1 MKLNIQPTVIFR
13 TPKFSYQS
21 ELIDC
26 WEELKLAISISSAA
40 FYETIKEVKANEL
53 QNLPPKVY
61 FTIWKYFNRAKF
73 RSTPYGTFAGF
84 SLLNDGIKPS
94 ESSIVVEEV
103 QKVRE
108 LIDWPYKN
116 NLQLPMADLLQ
127 KNCLL
132 FSNSSYYLTPISIRY
147 IACTDG
153 VFELAELDQNDFVQ
167 QILAACLKPIRLN
180 ELLKQLNLDDAEKE
194 NLFGLLQD
202 MHDLQL
208 IFTNYDPNIIGND
221 YFERLGLSVT
231 ADMPKYLIAQRKV
244 VSGCLNERFLQAVP
258 GLINTLHNVMPV
270 KDHDALGQFQ
280 VRFKKKFEDQEVPL
294 LLALDPEMGVGYDEL
309 EQSGQNSDFITRF
322 INKPSKKLETE
333 NIKTALKS
341 YLTEQRFEKDKII
354 YLNKLAL
361 APNQKL
367 RSLPNSFSMVMSV
380 HDDLIFVDQIGGV
393 TSNALSGRFTMAD
406 ENVANYAKA
415 IATAEQ
421 EANPDV
427 LFFDVAYMVEANV
440 DNVNRRKL
448 IYGHQ
453 LSILN
458 FDTSAAPIALNDIQ
472 ISVKGTEIILRSNQ
486 LNKRLVPRMASA
498 YNYIRSDLSVFRLLC
513 DLQHQGLQT
522 NLSFP
527 LDAIIPDLDYYPR
540 LQYQNIVLSNNKWRI
555 KKDAL
560 LGPDQKKMISIAE
573 CRSYLNNLGVSEYF
587 KAGMSDQTL
596 CFGLQ
601 NDDDINAFLQY
612 ALKHGNIYVEEM
624 VMPQNS
630 IVVNEAAQPYLAQF
644 VLSIGHNEQI
654 YRGLA
659 QTHANTE
666 VKRFF
671 LPGKEWL
678 YFEIYCHQ
686 QRSDQIL
693 TEVIAPFLSTY
704 TDLVKSWFFIRY
716 NENGNHIRFR
726 VQLNNPKAGQLLISN
741 LMDDLEL
748 FLNSGLV
755 SDVQIKTYKRE
766 LERYGSNM
774 IEGVEQHFAV
784 DSEFVLSLLETHIDD
799 FNKYRFCSLLVSR
812 IVESNILA
820 KSAISKVVK
829 LMSDSFNEEHRLDT
843 ADFKQLNIHYQE
855 FRKTE
860 WTALT
865 AEQEQR
871 FSAFS
876 GSFINTL
883 QQSTAENALKL
894 ITDLLH
900 MHVNRLFSKDQRTHE
915 MVIYYFLL
923 KDIQRQNAMKI

>member
-1 MKLNIQPTVIFR
+1 MKLTIQPTVIFR

-21 ELIDC
+21 ELVDC
-26 WEELKLAISISSAA
+26 WEELKLAILISSAG
-40 FYETIKEVKANEL
+40 FYETIKDVKASEL
-53 QNLPPKVY
+53 QDLPPKVY

-84 SLLNDGIKPS
+84 SLLKDAIRPF
-94 ESSIVVEEV
+94 ESRIVIEES

-116 NLQLPMADLLQ
+116 DIQFPLVDLLQ

-132 FSNSSYYLTPISIRY
+132 FSNSSYYLTPNSIRY

-167 QILAACLKPIRLN
+167 QILAACLKPIQLN
-180 ELLKQLNLDDAEKE
+180 DLVKQLNLDDAEIQ

-208 IFTNYDPNIIGND
+208 IFTNYDPNIIGED
-221 YFERLGLSVT
+221 YFERLGLT
-231 ADMPKYLIAQRKV
+231 ASAELPKYLIAQRTV
-244 VSGCLNERFLQAVP
+244 LSGCINERSVQAIP
-258 GLINTLHNVMPV
+258 GLINMLHNIMPA

-280 VRFKKKFEDQEVPL
+280 VKFKKKFEDQEVPL

-322 INKPSKKLETE
+322 TNKPSKKAGNE
-333 NIKTALKS
+333 NIKAALKT
-341 YLTEQRFEKDKII
+341 YLTEQKFEKDKTI
-354 YLNKLAL
+354 YLNKLVL
-361 APNQKL
+361 EPNQKL
-367 RSLPNSFSMVMSV
+367 TSLPNSFSMVMSV
-380 HDDLIFVDQIGGV
+380 HDDLIFVEQIGGV

-406 ENVANYAKA
+406 EDVAHYAKNIAA
-415 IATAEQ
+415 IEQ
-421 EANPDV
+421 QANPDV

-458 FDTSAAPIALNDIQ
+458 FDTSASPLALNDIQ
-472 ISVKGTEIILRSNQ
+472 ISVRGSEIILRSKQ

-498 YNYIRSDLSVFRLLC
+498 YNYIRSDLSIFRLLC

-522 NLSFP
+522 SLSFP

-540 LQYQNIVLSNNKWRI
+540 LQYQNIVLSSNKWKI
-555 KKDAL
+555 KKEAL
-560 LGPDQKKMISIAE
+560 LGADQKMLSIAE
-573 CRSYLNNLGVSEYF
+573 CRSYLNNLGISEYF

-601 NDDDINAFLQY
+601 NDNDINAFQQY
-612 ALKHGNIYVEEM
+612 VLKQGNTYVEEM
-624 VMPQNS
+624 IMPFNN
-630 IVVNEAAQPYLAQF
+630 IVVDEAVKPYLGQF
-644 VLSIGHNEQI
+644 VLSIGHSEQI

-659 QTHANTE
+659 QKSASTE
-666 VKRFF
+666 VTRVF

-693 TEVIAPFLSTY
+693 TDVIAPFLSRY
-704 TDLVKSWFFIRY
+704 GKKIKLWFFIRY

-726 VQLNNPKAGQLLISN
+726 VQLNNPEDGQLMISN

-774 IEGVEQHFAV
+774 IEDVERHFAI
-784 DSEFVLSLLETHIDD
+784 DSEFVLSLLETQTDD
-799 FNKYRFCSLLVSR
+799 FNKYRKCSLLVSK
-812 IVESNILA
+812 IVESNILDRLVIG
-820 KSAISKVVK
+820 KIVR
-829 LMSDSFNEEHRLDT
+829 LMSDNFNEEHRLDAT
-843 ADFKQLNIHYQE
+843 DFKQLNVHYQD

-860 WTALT
+860 LTALT

-871 FSAFS
+871 FGMLSS
-876 GSFINTL
+876 SFISILQQCAAENTL
-883 QQSTAENALKL
+883 KL
-894 ITDLLH
+894 LTDLIH

-915 MVIYYFLL
+915 MMMYYFLL
-923 KDIQRQNAMKI
+923 KDIQRQNAMKN

>member
-1 MKLNIQPTVIFR
+1 MKLTIQPTVIFR

-21 ELIDC
+21 ELVDC
-26 WEELKLAISISSAA
+26 WEELKSAISISSAV
-40 FYETIKEVKANEL
+40 FYETIKDVKASEL
-53 QNLPPKVY
+53 QDLPPKVY

-84 SLLNDGIKPS
+84 SLLKDAIKPF
-94 ESSIVVEEV
+94 ESRIVIEEA
-103 QKVRE
+103 QRVRE

-116 NLQLPMADLLQ
+116 DIQFPLADLLQ

-132 FSNSSYYLTPISIRY
+132 FSNTSYYLTPNSIRY

-180 ELLKQLNLDDAEKE
+180 DLVKQLNLDDAEIH
-194 NLFGLLQD
+194 NLFSLLQD

-208 IFTNYDPNIIGND
+208 VYTNYDPNIIGED
-221 YFERLGLSVT
+221 YFERLGLNAS
-231 ADMPKYLIAQRKV
+231 ADLPKYLIAQRKV
-244 VSGCLNERFLQAVP
+244 LSGCINERSLQAIP
-258 GLINTLHNVMPV
+258 GLINMLHNIMPA

-280 VRFKKKFEDQEVPL
+280 VKFKKKFEDQEVPL

-322 INKPSKKLETE
+322 TNKPSKKAEKE
-333 NIKTALKS
+333 NIKAALKN
-341 YLTEQRFEKDKII
+341 YLTEQKFEKDKSI
-354 YLNKLAL
+354 YLNKLDL
-361 APNQKL
+361 EPNQKL
-367 RSLPNSFSMVMSV
+367 ASLPNSFSMVMSV
-380 HDDLIFVDQIGGV
+380 HDDLIFVEQIGGV

-406 ENVANYAKA
+406 EDVAHDAKN
-415 IATAEQ
+415 IAAAEQ
-421 EANPDV
+421 QANPDV

-458 FDTSAAPIALNDIQ
+458 FDTSASPLALNDIQ
-472 ISVKGTEIILRSNQ
+472 ISVRGSEIILRSKQ

-498 YNYIRSDLSVFRLLC
+498 YNYIRSDLSIFRLLC

-522 NLSFP
+522 SLSFP

-540 LQYQNIVLSNNKWRI
+540 LQYQNIVLSSNKWKI
-555 KKDAL
+555 KKEAL
-560 LGPDQKKMISIAE
+560 LGADQKMLPIAE
-573 CRSYLNNLGVSEYF
+573 CRSYLNHLGVSEYF

-596 CFGLQ
+596 CFSLK
-601 NDDDINAFLQY
+601 NDDDINAFQQY
-612 ALKHGNIYVEEM
+612 VLKHGNIYVEEM

-630 IVVNEAAQPYLAQF
+630 IVVDETAKPYLGQF
-644 VLSIGHNEQI
+644 VLSIGHSEQI

-659 QTHANTE
+659 QTSVNTE
-666 VKRFF
+666 VTRFF

-704 TDLVKSWFFIRY
+704 TGLVKSWFFIRY

-726 VQLNNPKAGQLLISN
+726 VQLNNPNDGQLMISN

-755 SDVQIKTYKRE
+755 SDVQVKTYKRE

-774 IEGVEQHFAV
+774 IEDVEQHFAI
-784 DSEFVLSLLETHIDD
+784 DSEFVLSLLETQTDD
-799 FNKYRFCSLLVSR
+799 FNKYRRCSLLVSK
-812 IVESNILA
+812 IVESNILD
-820 KSAISKVVK
+820 KLVISKIIR
-829 LMSDSFNEEHRLDT
+829 LMSDNFNEEHRLDAT
-843 ADFKQLNIHYQE
+843 DFKQLNVHYQD

-871 FSAFS
+871 FSVFS
-876 GSFINTL
+876 GSFIKIL
-883 QQSTAENALKL
+883 QQCAAENALKL
-894 ITDLLH
+894 LTDLMH

-915 MVIYYFLL
+915 MVMYYFLL
-923 KDIQRQNAMKI
+923 KDIQRQNATKS

>member
-1 MKLNIQPTVIFR
+1 MKLNIQPTIIFR

-21 ELIDC
+21 ELVDC

-53 QNLPPKVY
+53 KDLSPKVY

-84 SLLNDGIKPS
+84 SLLSDAIKPS
-94 ESSIVVEEV
+94 ESRIVVEET

-108 LIDWPYKN
+108 LVDWPYKN
-116 NLQLPMADLLQ
+116 NIQLPLAELLQ
-127 KNCLL
+127 KNCLI
-132 FSNSSYYLTPISIRY
+132 FSNSSYYLTPSSIRY

-153 VFELAELDQNDFVQ
+153 VFELAELDQDDFVK
-167 QILAACLKPIRLN
+167 QILAACLTPVRFNDLA
-180 ELLKQLNLDDAEKE
+180 KQLNLNDTETE

-208 IFTNYDPNIIGND
+208 IFTNYDPNIIGDD
-221 YFERLGLSVT
+221 YFERLGLT
-231 ADMPKYLIAQRKV
+231 ATAELPKYLIAQRTV
-244 VSGCLNERFLQAVP
+244 LSGGINERLLQAIP
-258 GLINTLHNVMPV
+258 GLINILHSIMPA
-270 KDHDALGQFQ
+270 KDRDALSQFQ

-309 EQSGQNSDFITRF
+309 EQAGQNSEFITHF
-322 INKPSKKLETE
+322 NNKPPKKAEIE
-333 NIKTALKS
+333 NIKTALKT
-341 YLTEQRFEKDKII
+341 YLTEQKFEKGKAV

-361 APNQKL
+361 TPNQKL
-367 RSLPNSFSMVMSV
+367 ASLPNSFSMVMSV
-380 HDDLIFVDQIGGV
+380 HDDLIFIEQIGGT
-393 TSNALSGRFTMAD
+393 TSNALSGRFTMAAD
-406 ENVANYAKA
+406 DVAQYAKD
-415 IATAEQ
+415 IAAAEQ
-421 EANPDV
+421 QANPEV

-458 FDTSAAPIALNDIQ
+458 FDTSASPLALNDIQ
-472 ISVKGTEIILRSNQ
+472 ISVRGTEIILRSKR

-498 YNYIRSDLSVFRLLC
+498 YNYIRSDLSIFRLLC

-527 LDAIIPDLDYYPR
+527 LDTIFPDLDYYPR
-540 LQYQNIVLSNNKWRI
+540 LQYQNIVLSSNKWRV
-555 KKDAL
+555 KKEAL
-560 LGPDQKKMISIAE
+560 LGADQKSLSIAD
-573 CRSYLNNLGVSEYF
+573 CRSYLSNLGVSEYF
-587 KAGMSDQTL
+587 KAGISDQTL
-596 CFGLQ
+596 CFALQ

-612 ALKHGNIYVEEM
+612 LQKHGSTYIEEM
-624 VMPQNS
+624 LLPQNS
-630 IVVNEAAQPYLAQF
+630 IVVDEATKPYLAQF
-644 VLSIGHNEQI
+644 VLSIGHGEQI

-659 QTHANTE
+659 KTSANAGVT
-666 VKRFF
+666 RFF

-693 TEVIAPFLSTY
+693 TEVIAPFLTTH
-704 TDLVKSWFFIRY
+704 TDQVKSWFFIRY

-726 VQLNNPKAGQLLISN
+726 VQLNNPRDGQLLTSK

-748 FLNSGLV
+748 FLNAGLV

-774 IEGVEQHFAV
+774 IEDVEQHFAI
-784 DSEFVLSLLETHIDD
+784 DSAFVLSLLEAQTDD
-799 FNKYRFCSLLVSR
+799 FNKYKLCSLLVSK
-812 IVESNILA
+812 IIESNIID
-820 KSAISKVVK
+820 KQAINKIVR
-829 LMSDSFNEEHRLDT
+829 LMSDTFNEEHRLDAT
-843 ADFKQLNIHYQE
+843 DFKKLNSHYQE
-855 FRKTE
+855 FRKAE

-865 AEQEQR
+865 LEQEQKFEE
-871 FSAFS
+871 FSD
-876 GSFINTL
+876 SFIKILKQCT
-883 QQSTAENALKL
+883 SENALKL
-894 ITDLLH
+894 LTDLMH

-915 MVIYYFLL
+915 MVMYYFLL
-923 KDIQRQNAMKI
+923 KDIQRQNAMKA